1 MRRRQPNSRMCFV
14 CGMRN
19 PIGLKII
26 FEGDGERVWA
36 NFTANEAHQGYPG
49 VLHGGITFALLDEV
63 IGRAAMELDESS
75 PWMMTARAEMRYRKP
90 VPIGEELTL
99 VGQITRVRSRAVEG
113 MGEIRLSD
121 GSVAVEATAMYVK
134 VPSSLA
140 EQMKGRMAEE
150 MQYWRV
156 VEE

>member
-1 MRRRQPNSRMCFV
+1 VDDDS
-14 CGMRN
+14 
-19 PIGLKII
+19 
-26 FEGDGERVWA
+26 
-36 NFTANEAHQGYPG
+36 
-49 VLHGGITFALLDEV
+49 
-63 IGRAAMELDESS
+63 
-75 PWMMTARAEMRYRKP
+75 RKP

-134 VPSSLA
+134 VPTSLA
-140 EQMKGRMAEE
+140 EQMKDRMAEE

-156 VEE
+156 VED